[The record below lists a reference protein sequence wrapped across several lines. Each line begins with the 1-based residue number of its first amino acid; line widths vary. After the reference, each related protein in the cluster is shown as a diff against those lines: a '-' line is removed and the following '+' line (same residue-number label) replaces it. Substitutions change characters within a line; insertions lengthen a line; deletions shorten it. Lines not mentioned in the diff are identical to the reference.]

1 MVKQEEYRY
10 QYGLENLEV
19 YCIAVQISD
28 LAWDVYVK
36 LPQRFQYGIGQQ
48 FLRAADSI
56 GANIAEGFG
65 RYHFRESINFNNFAR
80 GSAMEL
86 KFWIMQLRKR
96 ELTEEAI
103 CLKMNQLIDNQIKK
117 INGFNNYLRN
127 RQKSKNP

>member
-1 MVKQEEYRY
+1 MTQSEDNSY
-10 QYGLENLEV
+10 QYKLENLDV

-80 GSAMEL
+80 GSAVEL
-86 KFWIMQLRKR
+86 KFWLMQLRKR
-96 ELTEEAI
+96 KLTGETIYFEI
-103 CLKMNQLIDNQIKK
+103 NQLIDREIKK
-117 INGFNNYLRN
+117 INGFNSYLRN
-127 RQKSKNP
+127 YGKQNNS